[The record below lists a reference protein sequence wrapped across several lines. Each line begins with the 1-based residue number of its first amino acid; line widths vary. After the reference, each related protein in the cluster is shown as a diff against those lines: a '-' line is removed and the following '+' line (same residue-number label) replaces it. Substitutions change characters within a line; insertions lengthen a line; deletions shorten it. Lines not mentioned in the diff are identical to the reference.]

1 MKRNRVIGKI
11 AGMEP
16 HKISDKSA
24 RLWES
29 YYGPMNG
36 AVQTLN
42 AAIINVQN
50 ILGRI
55 IMAQEGFDPD
65 THLFDADGMRII
77 SRPAALPAPE
87 NGK

>member
-1 MKRNRVIGKI
+1 MRRNRRITALSVAPYQTGEI
-11 AGMEP
+11 
-16 HKISDKSA
+16 HKVSDKGA

-36 AVQTLN
+36 AALALN

-55 IMAQEGFDPD
+55 IMQLDGYDPD
-65 THLFDADGMRII
+65 THSFDP
-77 SRPAALPAPE
+77 SRMVIVPRPVATE
-87 NGK
+87 H